1 MIRRR
6 EFIALLGGAPVSWP
20 LAARAQQSAVPVIG
34 FLGSPSSDAY
44 ANIVAAFRVGLGEA
58 GYVEGQ
64 NVAIEYRWAL
74 NESSRLSELAAD
86 LVRRQ
91 VSAIAAIGALAALAV
106 RAATAT
112 IPIVFTTE
120 IDPVETGL
128 VAGLNRPGSNV
139 TGISGM
145 GVELVGKQLGLL
157 HDLMPGATRFA
168 VLVNPINKNAEP
180 IVINLK
186 AAASAFA
193 VQLEV
198 LNATTNREIDTA
210 FATLVQNRLDAVIVS
225 SVPLFVSRRVQLATL
240 ATHYAL
246 PAIFTGREYAE
257 AGGLMSYAA
266 SRTDEARQAGIYT
279 GRVLKGEKPAD
290 LPVMRAVKFE
300 FIINLQ
306 TARTLNIDIPAKL
319 LAIADE
325 VIE

>member
-1 MIRRR
+1 MMRRR
-6 EFIALLGGAPVSWP
+6 EFITLLGGAATWP
-20 LAARAQQSAVPVIG
+20 LAAQAQQPAAPVIG

-44 ANIVAAFRVGLGEA
+44 ANIVAAFRAGLGET

-128 VAGLNRPGSNV
+128 VASLNQPGSNV

-168 VLVNPINKNAEP
+168 VLGNPIAKNAEP

-198 LNATTNREIDTA
+198 FNATTNREIDTA

-290 LPVMRAVKFE
+290 LPVMRPTKFE
-300 FIINLQ
+300 FVINLQ
-306 TARTLNIDIPAKL
+306 TARIHGIEVPPTL
-319 LAIADE
+319 LARADE

>member
-1 MIRRR
+1 MKRRD
-6 EFIALLGGAPVSWP
+6 FITLLGGAAAAWP
-20 LAARAQQSAVPVIG
+20 LEARGQQPGLPTIG
-34 FLGSPSSDAY
+34 FLYTGEPGA
-44 ANIVAAFRVGLGEA
+44 IEHQLAAFRKGLSET

-64 NVAIEYRWAL
+64 NVAIEYRWAR
-74 NESSRLSELAAD
+74 NESSRFSELAAD
-86 LVRRQ
+86 LVRRR

-128 VAGLNRPGSNV
+128 VASLNQPGSNV

-157 HDLMPGATRFA
+157 HDLMPRATRFA

-210 FATLVQNRLDAVIVS
+210 FATLVQNRLDAVIVP

-306 TARTLNIDIPAKL
+306 TARTLNIDILAKL

>member
-1 MIRRR
+1 MRRR
-6 EFIALLGGAPVSWP
+6 EFITLLGGAAATWP
-20 LAARAQQSAVPVIG
+20 IAARAQQPAAPVIG

-44 ANIVAAFRVGLGEA
+44 ANIVTAFRAGVGEA

-128 VAGLNRPGSNV
+128 VASLNQPGSNV

-168 VLVNPINKNAEP
+168 VFVNPINKNAEP

-210 FATLVQNRLDAVIVS
+210 FATLVQNRLDAVIVP

>member
-6 EFIALLGGAPVSWP
+6 ESITLLGAAAAWP
-20 LAARAQQSAVPVIG
+20 LAARGQQPGLPTIG
-34 FLGSPSSDAY
+34 FLYTGEPGA
-44 ANIVAAFRVGLGEA
+44 IEKQLAAFRRGLSET
-58 GYVEGQ
+58 GYVEDQ

-86 LVRRQ
+86 LVRRR
-91 VSAIAAIGALAALAV
+91 VSAIAAIGALAALSV

-128 VAGLNRPGSNV
+128 VASLNQPGSNV

>member
-6 EFIALLGGAPVSWP
+6 DFITLLGGAAAAWP
-20 LAARAQQSAVPVIG
+20 LEARGQHPGLPTIG
-34 FLGSPSSDAY
+34 FLYTGEPGA
-44 ANIVAAFRVGLGEA
+44 IEHQLTAFRKGLSET

-64 NVAIEYRWAL
+64 NVAIEYRWAR
-74 NESSRLSELAAD
+74 NESSRFSELAAD
-86 LVRRQ
+86 LVRRR

-157 HDLMPGATRFA
+157 HDLMPRATRFA

-180 IVINLK
+180 IAINLK

-198 LNATTNREIDTA
+198 FNATTNREIDTA
-210 FATLVQNRLDAVIVS
+210 FASLVQNRLDAVIVS
-225 SVPLFVSRRVQLATL
+225 SVPLFLSRRVQLATL

-319 LAIADE
+319 LAIANE

>member
-1 MIRRR
+1 
-6 EFIALLGGAPVSWP
+6 
-20 LAARAQQSAVPVIG
+20 
-34 FLGSPSSDAY
+34 
-44 ANIVAAFRVGLGEA
+44 
-58 GYVEGQ
+58 
-64 NVAIEYRWAL
+64 
-74 NESSRLSELAAD
+74 

-128 VAGLNRPGSNV
+128 VASLNQPGSNV

>member
-6 EFIALLGGAPVSWP
+6 EFITLLGGAAAWP
-20 LAARAQQSAVPVIG
+20 LAARAQQPGLPTIG
-34 FLGSPSSDAY
+34 FLYTGEPGAIG
-44 ANIVAAFRVGLGEA
+44 NLLAAFRKGLSET
-58 GYVEGQ
+58 GYVESQ

-74 NESSRLSELAAD
+74 NESSRFSELAAD
-86 LVRRQ
+86 LVRRR
-91 VSAIAAIGALAALAV
+91 VSAIVAIGALAALAA
-106 RAATAT
+106 RAATTT
-112 IPIVFTTE
+112 IPIVFTTGL
-120 IDPVETGL
+120 DPVETGL
-128 VAGLNRPGSNV
+128 VASLNRPGSNV
-139 TGISGM
+139 TGISEM
-145 GVELVGKQLGLL
+145 GTELVGKQLGLL
-157 HDLMPGATRFA
+157 HDLMPRATRFA

-186 AAASAFA
+186 AAASALA

-198 LNATTNREIDTA
+198 LKATTNREIDTA
-210 FATLVQNRLDAVIVS
+210 FASLVQNRLDAVIVS
-225 SVPLFVSRRVQLATL
+225 SVPLFLSRRVQLATL
-240 ATHYAL
+240 ATHYAF

-266 SRTDEARQAGIYT
+266 SGTDEARQVGIYT
-279 GRVLKGEKPAD
+279 GRILKGERPAD
-290 LPVMRAVKFE
+290 LPVIRAVKFE

>member
-1 MIRRR
+1 MRRR
-6 EFIALLGGAPVSWP
+6 HFITLLVGAAATWP
-20 LAARAQQSAVPVIG
+20 LTARAQQPGLPTIG
-34 FLGSPSSDAY
+34 FLY
-44 ANIVAAFRVGLGEA
+44 AGEPGAIEKRLAAFRKGLSEA

-74 NESSRLSELAAD
+74 NESSRFSALAAD
-86 LVRRQ
+86 LVRRRM
-91 VSAIAAIGALAALAV
+91 SAIAAMGALPALAA

-128 VAGLNRPGSNV
+128 VASLNRPGSNV

-145 GVELVGKQLGLL
+145 GADLVGKQLGLL
-157 HDLMPGATRFA
+157 RDLMPRATRFA
-168 VLVNPINKNAEP
+168 VLVNPINKSAEP
-180 IVINLK
+180 VVINLK
-186 AAASAFA
+186 AAASAFG

-198 LNATTNREIDTA
+198 LNASTNREIDTA
-210 FATLVQNRLDAVIVS
+210 FASLVQNRLDAVIVS
-225 SVPLFVSRRVQLATL
+225 SVPLFNSRRVQLATL

-246 PAIFTGREYAE
+246 PAIFTGREYVE
-257 AGGLMSYAA
+257 AGGLMSYSA
-266 SRTDEARQAGIYT
+266 SQTDEARQAGIYT

-300 FIINLQ
+300 FTINLQ
-306 TARTLNIDIPAKL
+306 TARILGIDVPPTL
-319 LAIADE
+319 LALADE

>member
-1 MIRRR
+1 MRRR
-6 EFIALLGGAPVSWP
+6 DFITFFGGAAAWP
-20 LAARAQQSAVPVIG
+20 LAARAQQPALPTIG
-34 FLGSPSSDAY
+34 FLYTGEPA
-44 ANIVAAFRVGLGEA
+44 AIEHQLAAFREGLSET

-64 NVAIEYRWAL
+64 NVAIEYRWAR
-74 NESSRLSELAAD
+74 NESSRFSELAAD
-86 LVRRQ
+86 LVRRR

-128 VAGLNRPGSNV
+128 VASLNQPGSNV

-157 HDLMPGATRFA
+157 HELMPGATRFA

-210 FATLVQNRLDAVIVS
+210 FATLVQNRLDAVIVP

>member
-86 LVRRQ
+86 LVRHR

-120 IDPVETGL
+120 VDPVETGL
-128 VAGLNRPGSNV
+128 VASLNQPGSNV

-168 VLVNPINKNAEP
+168 VLVNPIAKNAEP

-198 LNATTNREIDTA
+198 FNATTNREIDTA

-279 GRVLKGEKPAD
+279 GRVLKGEKPTD